1 MYKVEIRV
9 LHSLGVRV
17 IVFISYRNVFE
28 EVERQH
34 YCVFTEWATTLAI
47 DNPCKHCSR
56 LEKGISIDMYRKYNS
71 LEFVPDEE
79 KTNMWNFLGLR
90 YPLYFRIVNWLKQTM

>member
-79 KTNMWNFLGLR
+79 KHVEFPR
-90 YPLYFRIVNWLKQTM
+90 FKVSVVF